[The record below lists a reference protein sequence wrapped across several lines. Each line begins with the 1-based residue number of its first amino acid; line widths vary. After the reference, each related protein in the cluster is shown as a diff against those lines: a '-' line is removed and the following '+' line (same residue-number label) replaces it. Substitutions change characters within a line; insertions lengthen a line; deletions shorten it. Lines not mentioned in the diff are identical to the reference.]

1 MQFQP
6 ILALAGLLAS
16 WALAD
21 PNPQSPQ
28 QTAPTFEV
36 LESEVEMVATQTDFL
51 SIISSLFTNTA
62 ALASVT
68 AFCSGV
74 QTARTGQKAWG
85 PDEVYCLNTV
95 EASVSK
101 QLRAGQTVGSDYLD
115 SLPSGVQP
123 FFASIVNQEYAILDS
138 NGFTSLANYL
148 PATGTST
155 AVALWETGG
164 LRVASAVAVGLVGA
178 VMTL

>member
-1 MQFQP
+1 
-6 ILALAGLLAS
+6 
-16 WALAD
+16 
-21 PNPQSPQ
+21 
-28 QTAPTFEV
+28 
-36 LESEVEMVATQTDFL
+36 
-51 SIISSLFTNTA
+51 
-62 ALASVT
+62 
-68 AFCSGV
+68 
-74 QTARTGQKAWG
+74 
-85 PDEVYCLNTV
+85 
-95 EASVSK
+95 
-101 QLRAGQTVGSDYLD
+101 VGSDYLD